1 MEMKKL
7 FLISILWAL
16 FLAVLG
22 SLTVGAKPKPVSS
35 SRVVVAYVT
44 SWSQVIPDPQVM
56 THLNYAFG
64 GVSQTFNGVEIS
76 NPQRLKAMVALKKQ
90 NPKLKVLL
98 SVGGWGLVDSAK
110 WLPATRTEWLLPL
123 IVSVLSRRWDSMVL
137 ILIGNILPRVVPI
150 FLHHPMILGILRF

>member
-98 SVGGWGLVDSAK
+98 SVGGWGG
-110 WLPATRTEWLLPL
+110 W
-123 IVSVLSRRWDSMVL
+123 
-137 ILIGNILPRVVPI
+137 
-150 FLHHPMILGILRF
+150 